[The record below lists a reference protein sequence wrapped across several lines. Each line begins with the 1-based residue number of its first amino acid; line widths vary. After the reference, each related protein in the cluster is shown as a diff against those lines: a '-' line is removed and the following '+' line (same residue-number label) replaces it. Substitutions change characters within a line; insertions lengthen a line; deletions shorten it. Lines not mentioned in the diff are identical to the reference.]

1 MQYVYVCIRVA
12 LPIMTYAALR
22 TCTSSTR
29 AHVAGTL
36 SVQNVSGALRTGSRQ
51 KTGIEHQHS
60 RTHIMKA
67 IRDIEMKPIL
77 LFLLMFY

>member
-1 MQYVYVCIRVA
+1 MINIA
-12 LPIMTYAALR
+12 KKDI
-22 TCTSSTR
+22 
-29 AHVAGTL
+29 
-36 SVQNVSGALRTGSRQ
+36 SGALRTGSRQ

-77 LFLLMFY
+77 LFLWMFY

>member
-1 MQYVYVCIRVA
+1 MAMHVYMNKI
-12 LPIMTYAALR
+12 
-22 TCTSSTR
+22 S
-29 AHVAGTL
+29 
-36 SVQNVSGALRTGSRQ
+36 SGALTTGSRQ

-77 LFLLMFY
+77 LFLWTL